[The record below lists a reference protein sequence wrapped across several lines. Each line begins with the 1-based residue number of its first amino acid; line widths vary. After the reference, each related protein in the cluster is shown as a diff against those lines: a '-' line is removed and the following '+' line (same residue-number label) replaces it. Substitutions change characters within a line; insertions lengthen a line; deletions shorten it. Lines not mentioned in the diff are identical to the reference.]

1 MKRRRDK
8 EGDLIRRQ
16 RKRNLAIERRKTK
29 EGKERM
35 RKNNEK
41 RKDLEGDEK
50 KARRKRDKQYEKERR
65 VRRQRKEYLDVWK
78 KRQRVSHPF
87 EGREKEEYE
96 KGIKKGRE
104 KKDVLIEKVMIDQ
117 SDEEIN
123 FYFHNHE
130 GDLSDGSDNGG
141 SGSSDNSDDDW
152 DSSSDSSWHTSDSS
166 DQTYS
171 SDSGFSA
178 LEFDEPDSEMS
189 DCIYRDAVGDPGDM
203 FEPCEDCGAL
213 KLKPILHPIRSPGE
227 ISLKS
232 LCCHGGKVDVE
243 EESDPSPAAG
253 FILDLWSRDDHVGYV
268 FRKYARKINNAF
280 SLASLYAKEEIPGRF
295 NPSYK
300 VRGKTYVRIGALM
313 PGEQQERPAFS
324 QIYIYDAEDD
334 IERVEMRM
342 GHLNLGPDVPQAE
355 RDLLRELFIVLQEK
369 ITACNPYVQQFKLAK
384 DIDVEEELSLMF
396 HPEVQTG
403 GHARVYNAPSH
414 ELCVCAVNENTL
426 PYPPIILRR
435 STTYLEDN
443 PSVPELYSIH
453 DCHPLYDIIRYLFFF
468 PDGGEGW
475 HRGRKRKDGKK

>member
-1 MKRRRDK
+1 
-8 EGDLIRRQ
+8 
-16 RKRNLAIERRKTK
+16 
-29 EGKERM
+29 
-35 RKNNEK
+35 
-41 RKDLEGDEK
+41 
-50 KARRKRDKQYEKERR
+50 
-65 VRRQRKEYLDVWK
+65 
-78 KRQRVSHPF
+78 
-87 EGREKEEYE
+87 
-96 KGIKKGRE
+96 
-104 KKDVLIEKVMIDQ
+104 MIDQ

-123 FYFHNHE
+123 FYYHNHE

-152 DSSSDSSWHTSDSS
+152 ESISDSSWHTSDSS

-475 HRGRKRKDGKK
+475 HRGRKRKDGKKMTLHQYYKFILHERPENYGRKTGNYILQGQKLMMEFVVMAFLREQTQRLRWMRINQKKIRAEMYKTLCENIQGDESYGISHGRKVILPASHYGSVRWYQKKN